1 MRLQFI
7 EYCCFFFSSLSPF
20 MPYALYSCII
30 VAMTIAEIHGKISE
44 TGVNLSE
51 RMEDL
56 LTSDIFGCMRY
67 VPPAKLLMPF
77 LSTACS
83 FHGFP
88 LHIPGRIIK
97 THYSFWPW
105 LKVPGCIPCEPDVA
119 IGLETTERT
128 IHLLL
133 IEAKYYSGLSSD
145 EDERSEP
152 NDQLARELDNLLAMS
167 IETLH
172 WGRGLKTTSR
182 NLLFITQHMGIPRD
196 LLRQSLTEYE
206 DKRCKVGDIFW
217 TSWRFLPQIIDS
229 ALARETNPEHAS
241 VMRDMSKLL
250 IRKGLIFFTGVDPVT
265 EPFKIL
271 DFYRVSPR
279 HYLWRDIAAPLTI
292 DYTFEVNRNG

>member
-1 MRLQFI
+1 M
-7 EYCCFFFSSLSPF
+7 C
-20 MPYALYSCII
+20 CII
-30 VAMTIAEIHGKISE
+30 VAMTIAEIRGKISE

-56 LTSDIFGCMRY
+56 LTSDILGCMRY
-67 VPPAKLLMPF
+67 VPPDRLLMPF

-83 FHGFP
+83 FHGMP
-88 LHIPGRIIK
+88 LRIPDRIVQ

-119 IGLETTERT
+119 IGLETTART
-128 IHLLL
+128 VHLFL

-145 EDERSEP
+145 EDERPEP
-152 NDQLARELDNLLAMS
+152 NDQLARQLDNLLAIR

-172 WGRGLKTTSR
+172 WRRGLKTASR
-182 NLLFITQHMGIPRD
+182 NLIFVTQHMGMPRD
-196 LLRQSLTEYE
+196 LLRQSLSEYE
-206 DKRCKVGDIFW
+206 YKKGKVGDIFW

-229 ALARETNPEHAS
+229 ALARETNPEYAT
-241 VMRDMSKLL
+241 VMRDMLKLL
-250 IRKGLIFFTGVDPVT
+250 IRKGLVFFTGVDPVT
-265 EPFKIL
+265 EPFEIP

-279 HYLWRDIAAPLTI
+279 QYSWPDTAAPLTI